1 MEFVSLVEFVF
12 LMGIITLCLIIA
24 FGCGLWRAIE
34 LQNKITDVITDLTLV
49 QTTLDVVQG
58 VVDGQLAATLNG
70 AIATQQ
76 LYNEW
81 TPPILDPAAP
91 NPYTFNKWA
100 ECMSTPFPYGTLL
113 PGDLECDAI
122 YLKVAEGVHR

>member
-58 VVDGQLAATLNG
+58 VVDGQLADTLNG

-76 LYNEW
+76 LYNEYSG
-81 TPPILDPAAP
+81 PEP

-113 PGDLECDAI
+113 EPDPYCDLI
-122 YLKVAEGVHR
+122 YLKVIEGVHR